1 MPSASL
7 ETVRSLLFAPGSDE
21 RKLTRALESDA
32 DIVVADLEDA
42 VAPAEKE
49 AARELTGR
57 LLAETESRC
66 ARAIRINGADTEYFD
81 ADLAAIAE
89 LDLDAVMLPKAS
101 PSAVEALGPDGP
113 PVLAIVETAQGLRL
127 AYEIACAPRVAS
139 LVLGAVDLGAE
150 LRLEPRPDGQ
160 EILFARSKLVVDSA
174 AAGRPGPFDV
184 VYLGTRD
191 EEGLEREALLAR
203 SLGMRGKACI
213 HPAQLPVVNRVF
225 APSEEQLSWARDVV
239 AAYDQA
245 LAEGRGAVALNGEMI
260 DAPVVER
267 ARRLLE
273 RATREIA

>member
-1 MPSASL
+1 
-7 ETVRSLLFAPGSDE
+7 
-21 RKLTRALESDA
+21 
-32 DIVVADLEDA
+32 VVADLEDA
-42 VAPAEKE
+42 VAPAEKT
-49 AARELTGR
+49 AARELACR
-57 LLAETESRC
+57 LLAETASPCGKAVRV
-66 ARAIRINGADTEYFD
+66 NGADTGHFE
-81 ADLAAIAE
+81 ADLAAISE
-89 LDLDAVMLPKAS
+89 LALDAIVLPKAS
-101 PSAVEALGPDGP
+101 PGAVEAMGTEGP

-160 EILFARSKLVVDSA
+160 EILYARSKLVVDSV
-174 AAGRPGPFDV
+174 AAGKPGPFDV

-225 APSEEQLSWARDVV
+225 APSEEQLAWARSVIET
-239 AAYDQA
+239 YDEA
-245 LAEGRGAVALNGEMI
+245 LAEGRGAVALDGEMI

-273 RATREIA
+273 RANREARETA